1 MVIIIVYKS
10 SSSSNPTPTPSVNVQ
25 PLVRTIQ
32 AFDEPLEIT
41 TKPAGV
47 DGYFP
52 ITVGTNIRFNKA
64 VVTEND
70 TSYTLQKFTPQNQP
84 VYYQVAPATITT
96 PASDIIFDVSVKGTG
111 VPSVDAV
118 QFGGSNDGF
127 VDDFSSFTQVSE
139 PVTLDIT
146 PGSCV
151 VILTKN
157 SQTANTTVNY
167 IYSKEG
173 DPTAVPPVPAGD
185 TIQMTIEMPDNENII
200 KYYHKLVA
208 TAGTNFTSIPDGIR
222 LINTSEENKLYFSL
236 FDQDVDNKEGD
247 ISGNYSNSV
256 IIFETSDMDVEP
268 DESINT
274 KKEFK
279 TTK

>member
-1 MVIIIVYKS
+1 MVIIIIIYKS
-10 SSSSNPTPTPSVNVQ
+10 SSSSNPTPTPTPSVNVQ
-25 PLVRTIQ
+25 PLERDIQ
-32 AFDEPLEIT
+32 AFDEPLEIL

-52 ITVGTNIRFNKA
+52 IRVGTNIRFNKT

-84 VYYQVAPATITT
+84 VYYQVAPATNTT
-96 PASDIIFDVSVKGTG
+96 PASRILFDVSVKGTG

-118 QFGGSNDGF
+118 QFGGSQGF
-127 VDDFSSFTQVSE
+127 VDDFSSFIQINNEAVN
-139 PVTLDIT
+139 LDIT
-146 PGSCV
+146 PGSCAV
-151 VILTKN
+151 VITKN
-157 SQTANTTVNY
+157 SQTANTTINY
-167 IYSKEG
+167 IYSKAADG
-173 DPTAVPPVPAGD
+173 TNPAGD
-185 TIQMTIEMPDNENII
+185 TIQLTLDVPDNQYVI

-208 TAGTNFTSIPDGIR
+208 AANTNFTTIPDGIR
-222 LINTSEENKLYFSL
+222 LINTSEENKLYFTL
-236 FDQDVDNKEGD
+236 FDQDADNKEGD
-247 ISGNYSNSV
+247 IVGNYSNSV

-268 DESINT
+268 TQSINT

>member
-1 MVIIIVYKS
+1 MVIIIIYKS
-10 SSSSNPTPTPSVNVQ
+10 SSSTNPTPTPSVNVQ

-32 AFDEPLEIT
+32 AFDEPLEIN
-41 TKPAGV
+41 TKPVGV

-52 ITVGTNIRFNKA
+52 INVGTNIHFNKA
-64 VVTEND
+64 IVTEND
-70 TSYTLQKFTPQNQP
+70 TSYTLKKFTPQNQP
-84 VYYQVAPATITT
+84 PYYQVAPATITT
-96 PASDIIFDVSVKGTG
+96 PVNDILFDVSVKGTG

-118 QFGGSNDGF
+118 QFGGFQGF
-127 VDDFSSFTQVSE
+127 IDDFSSFTQVSQ

-167 IYSKEG
+167 IYSKAG
-173 DPTAVPPVPAGD
+173 DPNANPPIPDGD
-185 TIQMTIEMPDNENII
+185 TIQMTIEVPDNENII
-200 KYYHKLVA
+200 KYYHRLVA
-208 TAGTNFTSIPDGIR
+208 AVNTNFESIPDGIR

-236 FDQDVDNKEGD
+236 FDQDADNKEGD

-268 DESINT
+268 EESINT

-279 TTK
+279 KN

>member
-1 MVIIIVYKS
+1 MVIVIIYKS

-52 ITVGTNIRFNKA
+52 INVGTNIRFNKA
-64 VVTEND
+64 IVSEND

-96 PASDIIFDVSVKGTG
+96 PASDIIFDVSVKGTS

-118 QFGGSNDGF
+118 QFGGSQGF
-127 VDDFSSFTQVSE
+127 VDDFSSFIQINNEAVN
-139 PVTLDIT
+139 LDIT
-146 PGSCV
+146 PGSCAV
-151 VILTKN
+151 VITKN
-157 SQTANTTVNY
+157 SQTANTTINY
-167 IYSKEG
+167 IYSKAADG
-173 DPTAVPPVPAGD
+173 VNPAGD
-185 TIQMTIEMPDNENII
+185 TIQLTLDVPDNEHVI

-208 TAGTNFTSIPDGIR
+208 AANTNFTTIPDGVR
-222 LINTSEENKLYFSL
+222 LINTSEENKLYFTL
-236 FDQDVDNKEGD
+236 FDQDADNKEGD
-247 ISGNYSNSV
+247 IVGNYSNSV

-268 DESINT
+268 TQSINT

>member
-1 MVIIIVYKS
+1 MVIIIIYKS
-10 SSSSNPTPTPSVNVQ
+10 SSSSNPAPTPTPSVNVQ

-32 AFDEPLEIT
+32 AFDEPLEIN
-41 TKPAGV
+41 TKPVGV

-52 ITVGTNIRFNKA
+52 INVGTNIRFNRA
-64 VVTEND
+64 IVTEND

-84 VYYQVAPATITT
+84 VYYQVAPATGTT
-96 PASDIIFDVSVKGTG
+96 PTSDIIFDVSVKGTS

-118 QFGGSNDGF
+118 QFGGSNGF
-127 VDDFSSFTQVSE
+127 IDNFSSFTQVSE

-157 SQTANTTVNY
+157 SQTANTTINY
-167 IYSKEG
+167 IYSKIG
-173 DPTAVPPVPAGD
+173 DPTANPPIPNGE
-185 TIQMTIEMPDNENII
+185 TIQMTIEVPDNENII

-208 TAGTNFTSIPDGIR
+208 DANTNFTSISDGIR

-236 FDQDVDNKEGD
+236 FDQDADNKEGD
-247 ISGNYSNSV
+247 ISGNYSSSV

-268 DESINT
+268 EESINT

-279 TTK
+279 KN